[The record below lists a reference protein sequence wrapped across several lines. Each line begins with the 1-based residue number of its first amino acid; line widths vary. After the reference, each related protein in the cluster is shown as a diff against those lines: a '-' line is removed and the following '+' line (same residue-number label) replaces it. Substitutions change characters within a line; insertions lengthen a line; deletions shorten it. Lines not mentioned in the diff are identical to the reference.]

1 MSPTARIGF
10 GVLAL
15 AVLSGVAW
23 LSFHENPAA
32 VRPTPAAAV
41 SPDSVQMPLIAE
53 ATTSAPSS
61 RASSTEPS
69 RQIPYDQLTTVA
81 RNENRVI
88 YTTSWMGEP
97 MEVHPDGKVVIY
109 NHRQVLKFA
118 DGREEVRYITVRGR
132 PQLSPAPPVLL
143 EDETAPKK
151 EPPK

>member
-23 LSFHENPAA
+23 LSFHEDATPRPMPVVASPVSAAPA
-32 VRPTPAAAV
+32 
-41 SPDSVQMPLIAE
+41 PLVAE
-53 ATTSAPSS
+53 AITSAPST
-61 RASSTEPS
+61 RVSSAELP
-69 RQIPYDQLTTVA
+69 RQIPYDKLTTVA
-81 RNENRVI
+81 RDENRVI
-88 YTTSWMGEP
+88 YTTSYMGEP
-97 MEVHPDGKVVIY
+97 MEVHPDGLVVIY

-132 PQLSPAPPVLL
+132 PKLSPGPPVLL
-143 EDETAPKK
+143 EDETQPKQG

>member
-23 LSFHENPAA
+23 LSFHQDTAA
-32 VRPTPAAAV
+32 SPPPAAASPAV
-41 SPDSVQMPLIAE
+41 STVPMPLIAE
-53 ATTSAPSS
+53 AVTSAPSS
-61 RASSTEPS
+61 RGSSAEPS

-81 RNENRVI
+81 RDENRVI

-97 MEVHPDGKVVIY
+97 MEVHPDGLVVIY

-132 PQLSPAPPVLL
+132 PKLAPAPILL
-143 EDETAPKK
+143 EDETAPKT

>member
-1 MSPTARIGF
+1 
-10 GVLAL
+10 
-15 AVLSGVAW
+15 
-23 LSFHENPAA
+23 
-32 VRPTPAAAV
+32 
-41 SPDSVQMPLIAE
+41 MPLIAE

-61 RASSTEPS
+61 RASSAEPS

-81 RNENRVI
+81 RSENRVI

-97 MEVHPDGKVVIY
+97 MEVHPDGLVVIY

-151 EPPK
+151 

>member
-23 LSFHENPAA
+23 LSFHEDAA
-32 VRPTPAAAV
+32 ASPPPAAA
-41 SPDSVQMPLIAE
+41 SPDTTVQMPLIAE
-53 ATTSAPSS
+53 AVTSAPSS
-61 RASSTEPS
+61 RVSSAELP

-97 MEVHPDGKVVIY
+97 MEVHPDGQVVIY
-109 NHRQVLKFA
+109 NHRQVLRFA

-132 PQLSPAPPVLL
+132 PQLSPAPPVLI
-143 EDETAPKK
+143 EDETVPKK
-151 EPPK
+151 

>member
-23 LSFHENPAA
+23 LSFRQDAA
-32 VRPTPAAAV
+32 ASPPPAAASPV
-41 SPDSVQMPLIAE
+41 STVPMPLIAE
-53 ATTSAPSS
+53 AVTSAPSS
-61 RASSTEPS
+61 RVSSAELP

-81 RNENRVI
+81 RDENRVI

-97 MEVHPDGKVVIY
+97 MEVHPDGLVVIY

-132 PQLSPAPPVLL
+132 PKLSGAPVLI
-143 EDETAPKK
+143 EDETQPKK
-151 EPPK
+151 